1 MKIRKT
7 KETFEMDSILPTTGT
22 TARVK
27 GYVRGDRAGRERLL
41 TMGLTPGTELT
52 VTRVAPMGDPIEIH
66 VRGFALSLRKDEF
79 ALLTLE
85 AADQ

>member
-1 MKIRKT
+1 MQGA
-7 KETFEMDSILPTTGT
+7 LPKVGE

-27 GYVRGDRAGRERLL
+27 GFARGNRAGRERLL
-41 TMGLTPGTELT
+41 TMGLTPGTEFT
-52 VTRVAPMGDPIEIH
+52 ITRVAPLGDPVEIR

-85 AADQ
+85 EGTR